1 MLNILL
7 ALVPIFIFLFT
18 LLIIDSYKLVKLRS
32 LIQTIFIGSTIALVA
47 YVINTLAINEL
58 NWNTTLYSR
67 YISPIIEES
76 LKASVLIYL
85 IKSQKVGFMVDA
97 AIYGIAVGAG
107 FACTENIF
115 YLLTLNNDNILLWL
129 IRGFGTAL
137 MHGGTTAIM
146 GIISRNLHDLYPS
159 SNQKV
164 FFPGLAIAI
173 IIHSFFNHFFLS
185 PVHSTVLIVS
195 ILPILMM
202 IIFKHSEESTRTW
215 LGRGL
220 DSDLELLNLLMTENL
235 SGSRIGV
242 YLHSL
247 KSRLPANVVGDM
259 LCYIRVYTE
268 LGMRAKG
275 ILILRQAGFEVPPD
289 RDVKEKLNELK
300 YLEKSIGATGKLAI
314 SPILHISSRNL
325 WHLGVLEK

>member
-1 MLNILL
+1 M
-7 ALVPIFIFLFT
+7 PIFIFLFT

-85 IKSQKVGFMVDA
+85 IKSKKVGFMVDA

-146 GIISRNLHDLYPS
+146 GIISRNLHDLYPL
-159 SNQKV
+159 SNLKV

-185 PVHSTVLIVS
+185 PVNSTVLIVL

-220 DSDLELLNLLMTENL
+220 DSDLELLNLLVTENL
-235 SGSRIGV
+235 SNSRIGV

-289 RDVKEKLNELK
+289 RDVKEKLVELK

-314 SPILHISSRNL
+314 SPILHMSSRNL
-325 WHLGVLEK
+325 WQLGTLEE